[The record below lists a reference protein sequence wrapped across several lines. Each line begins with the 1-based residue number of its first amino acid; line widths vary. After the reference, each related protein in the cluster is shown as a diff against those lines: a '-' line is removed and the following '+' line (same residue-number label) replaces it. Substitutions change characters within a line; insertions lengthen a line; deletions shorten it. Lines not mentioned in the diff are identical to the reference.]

1 MDEKTISVPMST
13 DEQGFFGRECPACK
27 QYFKLKPVADFTTT
41 QGICPYCGHTVELQD
56 FITQDQRDYL
66 TSIAANE
73 FLLPMLRDFAKSL
86 ETISNDVVT
95 FKANTNIPA
104 LPIQHYQE
112 KVLETD
118 VTCDNCGLV
127 FSIYGV
133 FSNCPACGKLN
144 GRVIYNSSLDVLSK
158 KLALVDDDAID
169 ESVRADFIK
178 DTLQG
183 TVSTFDALGKA
194 LRKKHP
200 AIPADP
206 NNLFQNLLK
215 LDQVL
220 ATLTG
225 KHISQYLSPADSDFL
240 FLMFQVRH
248 IYEHNAGVVD
258 SDFVKKQPAYA
269 HLLGRKYPL
278 KKEDVSTFIAL
289 MRQLGDAIYSE
300 FEK

>member
-27 QYFKLKPVADFTTT
+27 QSFKLKPVADFTTT

-56 FITQDQRDYL
+56 FITQDQHDYL

-86 ETISNDVVT
+86 ETLSNDVAT

-104 LPIQHYQE
+104 FPIQHYQE

-169 ESVRADFIK
+169 ESVRVDFTK

-183 TVSTFDALGKA
+183 TVSAFDALGKA

-215 LDQVL
+215 LDRVL

-225 KHISQYLSPADSDFL
+225 KNISQYLTPTDSVFL

-258 SDFVKKQPAYA
+258 SDFVKKQPANA
-269 HLLGRKYPL
+269 HLFGRKYPL
-278 KKEDVSTFIAL
+278 KKDDVNTFIVL
-289 MRQLGDAIYSE
+289 MRQLGGAIYSE

>member
-13 DEQGFFGRECPACK
+13 DEQGFFGRECPSCK
-27 QYFKLKPVADFTTT
+27 QYFKLKPVTDFTST

-56 FITQDQRDYL
+56 FITQDQSDYL
-66 TSIAANE
+66 TSIAANK
-73 FLLPMLRDFAKSL
+73 FLLPMLRDFANSL
-86 ETISNDVVT
+86 ETFSNDVVQFT
-95 FKANTNIPA
+95 ANTNIPEF
-104 LPIQHYQE
+104 PIQGYQE

-144 GRVIYNSSLDVLSK
+144 GRVIYQGTLDLLSK
-158 KLALVDDDAID
+158 KLALADDETID
-169 ESVRADFIK
+169 EPVRAEFIK
-178 DTLQG
+178 DALQG
-183 TVSTFDALGKA
+183 TVSAFDALGKA
-194 LRKKHP
+194 LRKKHTE
-200 AIPADP
+200 IPADP

-215 LDQVL
+215 LDKVL

-225 KHISQYLSPADSDFL
+225 KNISQYLTPADSDFL
-240 FLMFQVRH
+240 FLTFQVRH
-248 IYEHNAGVVD
+248 VYEHNAGVVD
-258 SDFVKKQPAYA
+258 SDFVKKQPAYV

-278 KKEDVSTFIAL
+278 KKDDVSVFIAL
-289 MRQLGDAIYSE
+289 MRQLGNAIYSE